1 MKLILPFLCLALFGI
16 VQSSVAEP
24 AGGAGRGGAFLEF
37 HTTSLSS
44 FDSSVSG
51 NPIVFGGEGFSYVAK
66 NFRLGGGGGVAFL
79 MNSSNSTH
87 FGMGYGGVMAEYSF
101 TAWLSIG
108 LMIGGGA
115 YAISTVNSGSDA
127 SSTVSTVSADGFL
140 LVKPDSFSRS
150 SNKFVVSIGRCGI
163 VVSAQCFEASK
174 PKFWAAFYRRKV
186 LSLGFVEL
194 DSGAFQLFEVF
205 YEFFHE
211 VLIFGFQTHKL
222 DAKTRFRRSS
232 RPFNN

>member
-1 MKLILPFLCLALFGI
+1 M
-16 VQSSVAEP
+16 
-24 AGGAGRGGAFLEF
+24 
-37 HTTSLSS
+37 
-44 FDSSVSG
+44 
-51 NPIVFGGEGFSYVAK
+51 AK

-140 LVKPDSFSRS
+140 LVKPDLLVEVPINSWFRLGAA
-150 SNKFVVSIGRCGI
+150 VSLFLPNVSKLQSLNFGLHFIVGR
-163 VVSAQCFEASK
+163 
-174 PKFWAAFYRRKV
+174 Y
-186 LSLGFVEL
+186 
-194 DSGAFQLFEVF
+194 
-205 YEFFHE
+205 
-211 VLIFGFQTHKL
+211 
-222 DAKTRFRRSS
+222 
-232 RPFNN
+232 